1 MNPDEIS
8 LEGTSKLF
16 LYEKL
21 SREIETI
28 TNLDQLRQMTRCF
41 LKLYLKQQEVLTAIG
56 IPTKDNL

>member
-21 SREIETI
+21 SREIESM
-28 TNLDQLRQMTRCF
+28 TNLDELRQMTRCF